1 VPTSKRRLVFGL
13 HAPPRAF
20 HAAFKFTEH
29 RHVPLAARAWNVTS
43 SSRVSGRGGDF
54 RKSYNKHV
62 RPIQTVR
69 SSPSKEQF
77 VLDEDVA
84 FDARLVDMIRG
95 RPAGTKVSGAVRAGA
110 HAFLREAA
118 ARPKGPKSR
127 GGLPYLVN
135 VSPVLRRA
143 WLAAVERYANA
154 VAEVLIEESGG
165 KLSPL
170 AAKSL
175 GFSIAAIFAGIIDE
189 IGHGTRQKANM
200 GALVETLRA
209 QIDHAVDRIAQ
220 GVNSAVEV

>member
-1 VPTSKRRLVFGL
+1 MVTKVNQETEQMTKRANELTLRV
-13 HAPPRAF
+13 RKKMQTRQQITD
-20 HAAFKFTEH
+20 AAKALF
-29 RHVPLAARAWNVTS
+29 AARGYDAVTVADIA
-43 SSRVSGRGGDF
+43 RLADVSE
-54 RKSYNKHV
+54 
-62 RPIQTVR
+62 QTVYNFF
-69 SSPSKEQF
+69 PSKEQF

-95 RPAGTKVSGAVRAGA
+95 RPTGTKVADAVRAGA

-154 VAEVLIEESGG
+154 VAKVLIEESEG

-175 GFSIAAIFAGIIDE
+175 GFSIAAIFAAIIDE
-189 IGHGTRQKANM
+189 IGQGTRQKANM

-209 QIDHAVDRIAQ
+209 QIDDAVDRIAQ
-220 GVNSAVEV
+220 SVNSAVEM